1 MKLKERI
8 QKLKEIMSYI
18 DDITYYTLEPK
29 PMFANNLYD
38 YLENIKKE
46 FKKQL
51 KSE

>member
-1 MKLKERI
+1 
-8 QKLKEIMSYI
+8 MSYI

-29 PMFANNLYD
+29 PIIASNLYS
-38 YLENIKKE
+38 YLENIRKE